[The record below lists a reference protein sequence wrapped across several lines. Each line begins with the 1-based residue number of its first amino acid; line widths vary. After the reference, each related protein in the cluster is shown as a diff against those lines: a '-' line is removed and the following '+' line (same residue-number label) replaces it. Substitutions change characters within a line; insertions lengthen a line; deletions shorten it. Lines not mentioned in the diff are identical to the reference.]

1 LSLSASNIGRR
12 VAVLETGQPGSHTA
26 DMVSTAAARKT
37 VSVLFCD
44 LADSTALGERLD
56 PEPLRE
62 LMGRW
67 YEEMQAALEHHGGT
81 VEKFVGDAVMAVFGL
96 PQAHE
101 DDALRAVRA
110 ALEMQSA
117 IGRLNASLAG
127 RDVPEL
133 RIRIG
138 INTGEVVT
146 GDGVA
151 TLATGDAVNTAKRL
165 EEAAGGGDVL
175 IGSVT
180 ERLVRHA
187 TQLEAVTPVEAK
199 GKRAP
204 VEAWRVLGVIAG
216 ADSFARRWDTPLV
229 GRSRELG
236 VLREGLTASAEG
248 RECRLV
254 TVIGTAG
261 VGKTRLVSELVAE
274 VGAYARVAAGR
285 CLAYGDGIT
294 FLPLTE
300 LLQRLG
306 GEQAVA
312 EAMVG
317 DPDGALVLERLGV
330 LDGRGT
336 TPPEELFWAV
346 RRLFEALARERP
358 LLVVLEDVHWAEP
371 TLLDLVEHV
380 SRWSRDAPILLLC
393 VARPE
398 LLEERPQWEGVHV
411 RLEPLSQ
418 SEATELLDALD
429 AGGIL
434 SPELRSRVTEVAQG
448 NPLYA
453 EQFVA
458 MLADEARAA
467 AELITLPPTIQ
478 ALLTARLDRLEPV
491 EREVLQRAAVIGK
504 EFWPGAVAA
513 LDGGD
518 ETLGATLLGLVRREL
533 VEPAASSVPGQDGF
547 RFRHA
552 LIRDAAY
559 AGIPKRTRA
568 DLHERFAG
576 WLELRDTPAELHGYH
591 LEQAYRYQDELGS
604 LDDHAQS
611 LGERAGELLTAA
623 GRQAL
628 TRDDVPAAVNL
639 LERGVALLPQTSG
652 ARGYALLDFAI
663 ALMRSDAFAE
673 AEGVLEEAL
682 ALART
687 TGDRRLELR
696 TLIERQFFRIFT
708 NAEPPAEEI
717 TRIAEAAIP
726 PLEALGDHRGVARA
740 WHLLSEPSVEACR
753 WGERAAALEHALEHA
768 RLAGDTRE
776 ACRAAAALMQAIQ
789 LGPTPVDAAIDRA
802 RRFLRESEGDRLLA
816 ASILSS
822 LAVLLAMRGEFDEA
836 RVHRARAKTLWDEL
850 GMTQHRAIGAMDAS
864 AIELLAGDAEAAE
877 RELRTGYDMLVEIG
891 DVHLRPML
899 AAYLAAVLVEK
910 GNLEDAGALAS
921 YAESHSWEDDIVT
934 EVMWRVARARIQA
947 HTGET
952 AEAEQLAREAVGLAA
967 PTDFLDLQ
975 AAALLALA
983 RVLREAGSPEAA
995 SIAGRAQAVYELKG
1009 NVVGAGRAALLV

>member
-1 LSLSASNIGRR
+1 
-12 VAVLETGQPGSHTA
+12 
-26 DMVSTAAARKT
+26 MVSAAAARKT

-44 LADSTALGERLD
+44 LADSTVLGERLD

-62 LMGRW
+62 LMGEW
-67 YEEMQAALEHHGGT
+67 YAEMQTSLEHHGGT

-101 DDALRAVRA
+101 DDALRAIRA

-117 IGRLNASLAG
+117 VGRLNASLAG

-133 RIRIG
+133 RLRIG

-165 EEAAGGGDVL
+165 EEAAGGGEIL
-175 IGSVT
+175 IGAMT

-187 TQLEAVTPVEAK
+187 TRLDPVGPVEAK

-216 ADSFARRWDTPLV
+216 ADSFARRLDTPLV
-229 GRSRELG
+229 GRTKELR
-236 VLREGLTASAEG
+236 VLRDGLTAGADR
-248 RECRLV
+248 RECRLM

-274 VGAYARVAAGR
+274 VGTYATVASGR
-285 CLAYGDGIT
+285 CLPYGDGIT
-294 FLPLTE
+294 FWPLTE
-300 LLQRLG
+300 LIQRLG

-312 EAMVG
+312 EAMG
-317 DPDGALVLERLGV
+317 DDPDAALVVERLRV
-330 LDGRGT
+330 LAGRGT
-336 TPPEELFWAV
+336 APPEEIFWAV
-346 RRLFEALARERP
+346 RRFFELLARERP

-418 SEATELLDALD
+418 DEATQLLDTLD

-434 SPELRSRVTEVAQG
+434 SPELRGRVTEVAQG

-453 EQFVA
+453 EQLVA

-467 AELITLPPTIQ
+467 VELVTLPPTIQ
-478 ALLTARLDRLEPV
+478 ALLTARLDRLDPV
-491 EREVLQRAAVIGK
+491 EREVLQRAAVVGK

-513 LDGGD
+513 LDGGA

-533 VEPAASSVPGQDGF
+533 VEPAVSSIPGQDGF

-568 DLHERFAG
+568 DLHERFAA
-576 WLELRDTPAELHGYH
+576 WLKLHHTQDEFEGYH
-591 LEQAYRYQDELGS
+591 LEQSYLYRDELGS
-604 LDDHAQS
+604 LDDHARS
-611 LGERAGELLTAA
+611 LGERGGQLLTTA
-623 GRQAL
+623 GRHAL

-639 LERGVALLPQTSG
+639 IERGVALLPQTSD
-652 ARGYALLDFAI
+652 ARGFALLELAI
-663 ALMRSDAFAE
+663 ALMRSGSFA
-673 AEGVLEEAL
+673 AAQGALEEAL
-682 ALART
+682 DLARSEAN
-687 TGDRRLELR
+687 RQLELR
-696 TLIERQFFRIFT
+696 TLIEREFFRIFT
-708 NAEPPAEEI
+708 NTETPAEEI
-717 TRIAEAAIP
+717 TRIAEQAIP
-726 PLEALGDHRGVARA
+726 ALEALGDDAGVAKA
-740 WHLLSEPSVEACR
+740 WHLLSEPPVMACR

-768 RLAGDTRE
+768 RRAGDTRE
-776 ACRAAAALMQAIQ
+776 AARAAAALMQAIQ
-789 LGPTPVDAAIDRA
+789 LGPTEVDPAIERA
-802 RRFLRESEGDRLLA
+802 HLFLRESEGDRLLT

-836 RVHRARAKTLWDEL
+836 RAQWARARAFWEEL
-850 GMTQHRAIGAMDAS
+850 GMPHQQAIRAIDAS
-864 AIELLAGDAEAAE
+864 TIELLAGDSEAAE
-877 RELRTGYDMLVEIG
+877 RELRTGYDLLVEIG

-899 AAYLAAVLVEK
+899 AAYLAAVLVGK
-910 GNLEDAGALAS
+910 GNLGDADALAS

-934 EVMWRVARARIQA
+934 EVMWRVARAQIQA
-947 HTGET
+947 RKGEA
-952 AEAEQLAREAVGLAA
+952 AEAERLARGAVDLAA

-975 AAALLALA
+975 ATALLALA
-983 RVLREAGSPEAA
+983 RVLREAGSPQAA
-995 SIAGRAQAVYELKG
+995 SVAAQAQAVYERKG
-1009 NVVGAGRAALLV
+1009 NIVGEGQAALLA